1 MEEMSNK
8 EVIDEEFNIVIVFAS
23 TNTAPSP
30 TGLTFNMIKKW
41 PEDVK
46 KVKFAALC
54 NFMVDKRSPH
64 TVEIDMAVS
73 EAQKRLGNSD
83 SK

>member
-1 MEEMSNK
+1 MEEIFEK
-8 EVIDEEFNIVIVFAS
+8 TITDEEFYAVIAIAC

-46 KVKFAALC
+46 KTIFKKGQSRSGAEP
-54 NFMVDKRSPH
+54 NNMVS
-64 TVEIDMAVS
+64 I
-73 EAQKRLGNSD
+73 L
-83 SK
+83 